1 MRTLVLGFCLFA
13 SPLLAQGGTRP
24 DLLRAGVDTFAIYFI
39 QGKDSTLT
47 GAIRDDIRFV
57 QKQGRKVIERIYVTQ
72 DRVLGARLDTLID
85 DARDLSP
92 VSHRSRT
99 SRNMA
104 FVEFSKN
111 QAVGWLRLPNGDSA
125 SVAGTIAPGVINS
138 SAFDLWLRAA
148 PLALGWTA
156 DVHAFEVV
164 ARTTLSLH
172 AKVSG
177 EEIVEGEPS
186 WRVQADFGGT
196 PVTFWIGK
204 TSRSL
209 RRQLMQLSADQAIL
223 FTRGSLAAPKRAS

>member
-1 MRTLVLGFCLFA
+1 MRTFVLGFCLFA

-24 DLLRAGVDTFAIYFI
+24 DLLRAGTDTFAIYFI
-39 QGKDSTLT
+39 SGKDSTRT

-57 QKQGRKVIERIYVTQ
+57 QQQGRKVIERVYVTQ
-72 DRVLGARLDTLID
+72 DRLLGARVDTLID

-92 VSHRSRT
+92 VSHHSRT

-104 FVEFSKN
+104 FIEFSKN
-111 QAVGWLRLPNGDSA
+111 QAVGWLRLTNGDSA
-125 SVAGTIAPGVINS
+125 SVAAAIAPGVINS

-156 DVHAFEVV
+156 EVQAFEAF
-164 ARTTLSLH
+164 ARTTLALH
-172 AKVSG
+172 ARVNG

-204 TSRSL
+204 SSRSL
-209 RRQLMQLSADQAIL
+209 RRQLMQLSPDRAIL
-223 FTRGSLAAPKRAS
+223 FTKSSIAATKRAS